1 MKTNRIIFVALLT
14 AFLGVSCG
22 EEYDY
27 QKKERISAPT
37 VLSLN
42 VQNVEDTVALM
53 SPKTKSYTVNVTAS
67 SIADEMLSLT
77 VAADPSRVAAF
88 NKAHGTS
95 LEAVPGDAFELSSS
109 TLMLP
114 RYNKVSTTMQ
124 LTLKSSAMP
133 EDGSLKVLALS
144 ITKIEGK
151 DNINMSASDSTVFIL
166 FRRKA
171 LPASGFELGTGTEAD
186 PYIIRNQLEMISM
199 VKGMK
204 SGKTYFKMDA
214 DVDMSDYEDW
224 IPLNAVEPYDMAVD
238 FDGCGHTITGFNCS
252 ASSYPS
258 MFGVLV
264 GSFRNVT
271 FDKPVITVGN
281 SSAGLLGAQ
290 CGTAEVPTEVKN
302 ITVKNLIINMNGTTE
317 GIGGLAG
324 RSIATSFSD
333 ITLSADI
340 TDADN
345 DGKAPNSVGG
355 IVGVASDVPS
365 SFKNVH
371 TSGSITGARRT
382 SGLVAYIVKGNDK
395 VTIERSSSAMNINAF
410 GQDVGGLI
418 GLADG
423 EYVTVSDSHSSGE
436 VVNNGHYA
444 GGLIGGL
451 AGYSTISRCY
461 VTGNVLAKGGNHIGG
476 LIGNATRTDGGTTIE
491 DCYVTGNVT
500 LTAASG
506 RIAGGLVGGIENKPD
521 VTVRRCY
528 ASGDVSSQSSVVG
541 GLVGFAKSS
550 KLTDDNNFKMEHC
563 IAWNKALTNKTTGN
577 TWSSGGIIAVSNIVN
592 TLTGNYRR
600 PDMVLN
606 DNTGKTLFDC
616 ADASPSAPLPY
627 VDSKSYYYPYHGIA
641 APAGSTI
648 SSVAK
653 SIGWPEDVWDLSGDE
668 PKLK

>member
-1 MKTNRIIFVALLT
+1 MKTNRIIFAALLT
-14 AFLGVSCG
+14 AFLGVSCS

-27 QKKERISAPT
+27 QKKERISAPA

-77 VAADPSRVAAF
+77 VAVDPSRVVAF
-88 NKAHGTS
+88 NKEHGTS
-95 LEAVPGDAFELSSS
+95 LDAVPGDAFELSSS

-114 RYNKVSTTMQ
+114 RYNTVSTTAQ

-171 LPASGFELGTGTEAD
+171 LPASGFELGSGTEAD
-186 PYIIRNQLEMISM
+186 PYIIRNQLELISM

-224 IPLNAVEPYDMAVD
+224 IPLNAVSPYDMAVD

-252 ASSYPS
+252 ASTYPS
-258 MFGVLV
+258 MFGVLA

-271 FDKPVITVGN
+271 FENPVITVGN

-290 CGTAEVPTEVKN
+290 CGTVDVPAEIKNVKVN
-302 ITVKNLIINMNGTTE
+302 NLTINMNGTTE
-317 GIGGLAG
+317 GVGGLAG
-324 RSIATSFSD
+324 RAIAASFSD
-333 ITLSADI
+333 ITLSANI
-340 TDADN
+340 LDADN
-345 DGKAPNSVGG
+345 DGKVPNSVGG
-355 IVGVASDVPS
+355 LVGVASDVPS
-365 SFKNVH
+365 SFTNVH
-371 TSGSITGARRT
+371 TSGSVTGSRRT
-382 SGLVAYIVKGNDK
+382 SGLVAYIVKGNDN
-395 VTIERSSSAMNINAF
+395 VTIEKSSSSMNINGF
-410 GQDVGGLI
+410 GQDTGGLV

-451 AGYSTISRCY
+451 AGYSTIRRCY

-500 LTAASG
+500 LTASNG
-506 RIAGGLVGGIENKPD
+506 RIAGGLVGGIENKTD
-521 VTVRRCY
+521 ITIRRCY
-528 ASGDVSSQSSVVG
+528 ASGDISSETSVVG
-541 GLVGFAKSS
+541 GLVGFAKS
-550 KLTDDNNFKMEHC
+550 KTLTDNNNFKMEHC
-563 IAWNKALTNKTTGN
+563 IAWNKTLTNKVGK
-577 TWSSGGIIAVSNIVN
+577 TWSSGGIIAVSNTVN

-606 DNTGKTLFDC
+606 DTDGKTLFDC

>member
-1 MKTNRIIFVALLT
+1 
-14 AFLGVSCG
+14 
-22 EEYDY
+22 
-27 QKKERISAPT
+27 
-37 VLSLN
+37 
-42 VQNVEDTVALM
+42 M
-53 SPKTKSYTVNVTAS
+53 SPKTKSYTINVTAS
-67 SIADEMLSLT
+67 AIADEMLSLT

-95 LEAVPGDAFELSSS
+95 LDAVPGDAFELSSS

-133 EDGSLKVLALS
+133 EDGTLRVLALS

-171 LPASGFELGTGTEAD
+171 LPASGFEMGAGTESD
-186 PYIIRNQLEMISM
+186 PYIIRNQLELISM

-204 SGKTYFKMDA
+204 SGKTYFKMAA

-224 IPLNAVEPYDMAVD
+224 IPLNAVAPYDMAVD

-258 MFGVLV
+258 MFGVLA

-271 FDKPVITVGN
+271 FDRPVITVGS

-290 CGTAEVPTEVKN
+290 CGTSETPTEVKN
-302 ITVKNLIINMNGTTE
+302 VTVNNLTINMNGTTE

-324 RSIATSFSD
+324 RAIAASFSD
-333 ITLSADI
+333 INLSADI
-340 TDADN
+340 VDADN
-345 DGKAPNSVGG
+345 DGKAPGSVGG
-355 IVGVASDVPS
+355 IVGIASDSPS
-365 SFKNVH
+365 SFTNVH
-371 TSGSITGARRT
+371 TSGSVTGGERT
-382 SGLVAYIVKGNDK
+382 AGLVGSIAKGNDN
-395 VTIERSSSAMNINAF
+395 VTIDKSSSSMKINSF
-410 GQDVGGLI
+410 GNDAGGLI
-418 GLADG
+418 GYAEG
-423 EYVTVSDSHSSGE
+423 EHLTVNDSHSSGE
-436 VVNNGHYA
+436 VTNTGNYA
-444 GGLIGGL
+444 GGLIGSI
-451 AGYSTISRCY
+451 AGFSTVSRCY
-461 VTGNVLAKGGNHIGG
+461 ATGNVYAKGGNHIGG
-476 LIGNATRTDGGTTIE
+476 LIGNATRMDGGTTIE
-491 DCYVTGNVT
+491 DCYATGNVT
-500 LTAASG
+500 LTGSKG
-506 RIAGGLVGGIENKPD
+506 RIAGGLVGDIENKTD
-521 VTVRRCY
+521 MTVRRCY
-528 ASGDVSSQSSVVG
+528 ASGDVSTLTSVVG

-563 IAWNKALTNKTTGN
+563 IAWNKTLTNKVGK
-577 TWSSGGIIAVSNIVN
+577 TWSSGAIIAVSNIVN

-606 DNTGKTLFDC
+606 DTDGKTLFDC

-627 VDSKSYYYPYHGIA
+627 VDAKAYYYPYHGIA

-653 SIGWPEDVWDLSGDE
+653 SIGWPESVWDLSGAE

>member
-1 MKTNRIIFVALLT
+1 MKTKKIIFVTLL
-14 AFLGVSCG
+14 ASLFAISCS

-27 QKKERISAPT
+27 EKKERISTPAE
-37 VLSLN
+37 LSLN
-42 VQNVEDTVALM
+42 VLNLEDTVALM
-53 SPKTKSYTVNVTAS
+53 SPKTKSYTINVSAS
-67 SIADEMLSLT
+67 AIADEMLSLT

-95 LEAVPGDAFELSSS
+95 LDAVPGDAFELSSS

-124 LTLKSSAMP
+124 LTLKSAAMP
-133 EDGSLKVLALS
+133 EDGTLRVLALS

-171 LPASGFELGTGTEAD
+171 LPASGFELGAGTESD
-186 PYIIRNQLEMISM
+186 PYIIRNQLELISM

-258 MFGVLV
+258 MFGVLT

-271 FDKPVITVGN
+271 FDRPVITVG
-281 SSAGLLGAQ
+281 SSCAGLLGAQ
-290 CGTAEVPTEVKN
+290 CGTSETPTEVKN
-302 ITVKNLIINMNGTTE
+302 VTVNNLTINMNGTTE
-317 GIGGLAG
+317 GVGGLTG
-324 RSIATSFSD
+324 RAVATSFTD
-333 ITLSADI
+333 INLSADI
-340 TDADN
+340 VDADS
-345 DGKAPNSVGG
+345 DGKVPNSVGG
-355 IVGVASDVPS
+355 IVGMASDVPS
-365 SFKNVH
+365 SFTNVH

-382 SGLVAYIVKGNDK
+382 AGLVAYIVKGNDN
-395 VTIERSSSAMNINAF
+395 VTINNSSSAMNINAF
-410 GQDVGGLI
+410 GQDAGGLI

-423 EYVTVSDSHSSGE
+423 EYVIVSGSHSSGE
-436 VVNNGHYA
+436 VVNSGHYA

-451 AGYSTISRCY
+451 AGHSTISRCY

-500 LTAASG
+500 LTASNG

-521 VTVRRCY
+521 VTIRRCY
-528 ASGDVSSQSSVVG
+528 ASGDVSSNASVVG

-563 IAWNKALTNKTTGN
+563 IAWNKTLTNKVGK
-577 TWSSGGIIAVSNIVN
+577 TWSSGAIIAVSNTVN

-606 DNTGKTLFDC
+606 DTDGKTLFDC

-648 SSVAK
+648 TSVAK
-653 SIGWPEDVWDLSGDE
+653 SIGWPEDVWDLSGTE

>member
-1 MKTNRIIFVALLT
+1 MKTNRIIFAALLT
-14 AFLGVSCG
+14 AFLGVSCS

-27 QKKERISAPT
+27 QKKERISAPA

-88 NKAHGTS
+88 NKEHGTS
-95 LEAVPGDAFELSSS
+95 LDAVPGDAFELSSS

-114 RYNKVSTTMQ
+114 RYNTVSTTVQ

-133 EDGSLKVLALS
+133 EDGSLRVLALS
-144 ITKIEGK
+144 VTKIEGK

-171 LPASGFELGTGTEAD
+171 LPASGFELGSGTEAD
-186 PYIIRNQLEMISM
+186 PYIIRNQLELISM

-224 IPLNAVEPYDMAVD
+224 IPLNAVSPYDMAVD

-252 ASSYPS
+252 ASTYPS

-271 FDKPVITVGN
+271 FENPVITVGN
-281 SSAGLLGAQ
+281 SGAGLLGAQ
-290 CGTAEVPTEVKN
+290 CGTIDVPTEIKNVKVN
-302 ITVKNLIINMNGTTE
+302 NLTINMNGTTE
-317 GIGGLAG
+317 GVGGLAG
-324 RSIATSFSD
+324 RAIATSFSD
-333 ITLSADI
+333 ITLSANI
-340 TDADN
+340 IDADN
-345 DGKAPNSVGG
+345 DGKAPDSVGG
-355 IVGVASDVPS
+355 LVGVASDVPS
-365 SFKNVH
+365 TFTNVH
-371 TSGSITGARRT
+371 TSGSVTGSKRT
-382 SGLVAYIVKGNDK
+382 SGLVAYIVKENNN
-395 VTIERSSSAMNINAF
+395 VTIEKSSSAMNINGF
-410 GQDVGGLI
+410 GQDAGGLV
-418 GLADG
+418 GLAEG

-451 AGYSTISRCY
+451 AGYSTIRRCY

-500 LTAASG
+500 LTASNG
-506 RIAGGLVGGIENKPD
+506 RIAGGLVGGIENKTD
-521 VTVRRCY
+521 ITIRRCY
-528 ASGDVSSQSSVVG
+528 ASGNISSETSVVG
-541 GLVGFAKSS
+541 GLVGFAKS
-550 KLTDDNNFKMEHC
+550 KTLTDNNNFKMEHC
-563 IAWNKALTNKTTGN
+563 IAWNKTLTNKVGK
-577 TWSSGGIIAVSNIVN
+577 TWSSGGIIAVSNTVN
-592 TLTGNYRR
+592 TLIGNYRR

-606 DNTGKTLFDC
+606 DTDGKTLFDC

-648 SSVAK
+648 SSVAR

>member
-1 MKTNRIIFVALLT
+1 MKTNRIIFAALLT
-14 AFLGVSCG
+14 AFLGVSCS

-27 QKKERISAPT
+27 QKKERISAPA

-77 VAADPSRVAAF
+77 VAVDPSRVVAF
-88 NKAHGTS
+88 NKEHGTS
-95 LEAVPGDAFELSSS
+95 LDAVPGDAFELSSS

-114 RYNKVSTTMQ
+114 RYNTVSTTAQ

-151 DNINMSASDSTVFIL
+151 DNINMSASDSTAFIL

-171 LPASGFELGTGTEAD
+171 LPASGFELGSGTEAD
-186 PYIIRNQLEMISM
+186 PYIIRNQLELISM

-224 IPLNAVEPYDMAVD
+224 IPLNAVSPYDMAVD

-252 ASSYPS
+252 ASTYPS
-258 MFGVLV
+258 MFGVLA

-271 FDKPVITVGN
+271 FENPVITVGN
-281 SSAGLLGAQ
+281 SNAGLLGAQ
-290 CGTAEVPTEVKN
+290 CGTVDVPAEIKNVKVN
-302 ITVKNLIINMNGTTE
+302 NLTINMNGTTE
-317 GIGGLAG
+317 GVGGLAG
-324 RSIATSFSD
+324 RAIAASFSD
-333 ITLSADI
+333 ITLSANI
-340 TDADN
+340 LDADN
-345 DGKAPNSVGG
+345 DGKVPNSVGG
-355 IVGVASDVPS
+355 LVGVASDVPS
-365 SFKNVH
+365 SFTNVH
-371 TSGSITGARRT
+371 TSGSVTGSRRT
-382 SGLVAYIVKGNDK
+382 SGLVAYIVKGNDN
-395 VTIERSSSAMNINAF
+395 VTIEKSSSSMNINGF
-410 GQDVGGLI
+410 GQDTGGLV

-451 AGYSTISRCY
+451 AGYSTIRRCY

-500 LTAASG
+500 LTASNG
-506 RIAGGLVGGIENKPD
+506 RIAGGLVGGIENKTD
-521 VTVRRCY
+521 ITILRCY
-528 ASGDVSSQSSVVG
+528 ASGDISSETSVVG
-541 GLVGFAKSS
+541 GLVGFAKS
-550 KLTDDNNFKMEHC
+550 KTLTDNNNFKMEHC
-563 IAWNKALTNKTTGN
+563 IAWNKTLTNKVGK
-577 TWSSGGIIAVSNIVN
+577 TWSSGGIIAVFNTVN

-606 DNTGKTLFDC
+606 DTDGKTLFDC

-641 APAGSTI
+641 APVGSTI